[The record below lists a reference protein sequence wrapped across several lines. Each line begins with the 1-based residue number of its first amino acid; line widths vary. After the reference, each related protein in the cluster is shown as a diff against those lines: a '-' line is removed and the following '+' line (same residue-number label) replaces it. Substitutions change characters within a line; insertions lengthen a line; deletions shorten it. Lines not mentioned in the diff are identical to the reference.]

1 MQYDNTATKPVFVIK
16 AGVYPATVIKAEEK
30 VSKAGNP
37 MMVVEV
43 EIFTP
48 DGKSKFIKDFITTG
62 GEYPQDWRLKHL
74 AKAVGLPVTGTINA
88 IDLQDK
94 SMHCKIGIK
103 PAKGEYGE
111 SNEVKD
117 YLEEGVVKDDA
128 ADIAPAAATAP
139 RRPALVAQGASG
151 GADEPP
157 FAICRHLGE

>member
-30 VSKAGNP
+30 VSKANNP

-48 DGKSKFIKDFITTG
+48 DGKSKFVKDFITTG

-88 IDLQDK
+88 IDLQGK

-103 PAKGEYGE
+103 PAKGGYGE

-117 YLEEGVVKDDA
+117 YHAEGAAKDDA
-128 ADIAPAAATAP
+128 VDIAPVVAAGP
-139 RRPALVAQGASG
+139 RRPTPPAQGASG
-151 GADEPP
+151 SDDLPP
-157 FAICRHLGE
+157 FSYCRHLGE